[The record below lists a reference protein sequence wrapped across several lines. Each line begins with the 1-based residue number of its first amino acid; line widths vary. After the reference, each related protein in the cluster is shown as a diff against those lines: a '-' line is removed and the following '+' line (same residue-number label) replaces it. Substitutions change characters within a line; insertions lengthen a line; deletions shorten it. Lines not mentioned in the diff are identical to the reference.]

1 MKRTNFSSKNNQN
14 NNAIKMQP
22 RIPLNATYCYACG
35 ALNARNYVCPKCHE
49 EYMLFGDNKYCFYC
63 GTPITSSHIKLAT
76 DQHTIMQIV
85 SLSYNIK
92 SEEIKSKKRDYSI
105 VLARQVYMYICNNLT
120 SLSLEEI
127 GKTIGGL
134 NHTSIKN
141 GISRICV
148 KIDQDDSFAEEIK
161 SIMRKIQQR

>member
-1 MKRTNFSSKNNQN
+1 MKMMNFSSKNNQN

-22 RIPLNATYCYACG
+22 RIPLNAAYCYACG

-85 SLSYNIK
+85 SLKYNIK
-92 SEEIKSKKRDYSI
+92 PEEIKSKKRDFSI
-105 VLARQVYMYICNNLT
+105 VLARQVYMYICNDIT

-127 GKTIGGL
+127 GRSIG
-134 NHTSIKN
+134 NRNRTSIKN
-141 GISRICV
+141 GICRIRA
-148 KIDQDDSFAEEIK
+148 KIAQDDNFAEEIK
-161 SIMRKIQQR
+161 SIVREIQQK